1 MKSFKH
7 LVLPTLAG
15 LSLSLAA
22 HAQVVYRCGNS
33 YSQTPCADG
42 KAISTD
48 DSRTDAQRAAAREG
62 LARDKALAKELD
74 TDRRKEEAQV
84 WAREKEA
91 MTARNRQDAKA
102 KAESQK
108 AQAKSKPAKEQ
119 KRKAAVKTN
128 PDEPFTAQLDNG
140 KGKKK
145 KAP

>member
-1 MKSFKH
+1 MKSFQH
-7 LVLPTLAG
+7 LVLPSLAG
-15 LSLSLAA
+15 LCMSLAT
-22 HAQVVYRCGNS
+22 HAQTVYRCGNS

-42 KAISTD
+42 KAIPTD

-62 LARDKALAKELD
+62 LARDKKLAKELE

-91 MTARNRQDAKA
+91 LAARARLDAQA

-108 AQAKSKPAKEQ
+108 AQAKSKPAKEH
-119 KRKAAVKTN
+119 KRKAAIKGN
-128 PDEPFTAQLDNG
+128 PDEPFTVQLDNG
-140 KGKKK
+140 KSKKK